1 MKTSP
6 RALASVKRTSPSSRR
21 TTRAIKPIDEET
33 VYTCILCKKSFAN
46 AEGFKAHHVHVFTSA
61 ERCLDADELRALDFA
76 TRKNGVWETKV
87 FTQLLPSQI
96 ARLATVRQEQ
106 EALAK
111 RGVGAGLPTLQTVQI
126 APLRI
131 NQLQA

>member
-1 MKTSP
+1 MSHKLI
-6 RALASVKRTSPSSRR
+6 RALPAPRHR
-21 TTRAIKPIDEET
+21 TTKPIDEEAT
-33 VYTCILCKKSFAN
+33 YKCVLCKKNFSN
-46 AEGFKAHHVHVFTSA
+46 ADGFKAHHIHVFTEA
-61 ERCLDADELRALDFA
+61 ERCLDADELRALDFGQ
-76 TRKNGVWETKV
+76 RKNGVWETKV

-111 RGVGAGLPTLQTVQI
+111 RGVGTGLPTLQTLQI

-131 NQLQA
+131 KQLQA